1 VKNKD
6 DQIREPIKTWPKY
19 ERPREILLEKGADHL
34 SDAGLIAILLRTGMA
49 GKDVVQF
56 SRELLDRFGGL
67 SGLLHAPKKDL
78 EEIKGM
84 GPAKIAQLM
93 AALEIIKRQLRDSLK
108 KSEMMTFENP
118 RIVFDYLQSSMGAHK
133 KEVFK
138 VLYLNAGNQLI
149 DDEDLFQ
156 GTLNESAVYPREVAR
171 RALEKNA
178 YSIVIAHNHPS
189 GLLQATDRDIS
200 ITRKLIKALKTVDI
214 KVLDHVIVAGN
225 QCLSMR
231 LERLVEF

>member
-1 VKNKD
+1 MNKKD
-6 DQIREPIKTWPKY
+6 DQIRELIKTWPKY
-19 ERPREILLEKGADHL
+19 ERPREIILGKGPDHL
-34 SDAGLIAILLRTGMA
+34 SDAGLIAILLRSGTA
-49 GKDVVQF
+49 RKDAVHLA
-56 SRELLDRFGGL
+56 RELLDRFGGL
-67 SGLLHAPKKDL
+67 SELLRAPKKDL

-108 KSEMMTFENP
+108 KSEIMTFKKP
-118 RIVFDYLQSSMGAHK
+118 QIVFDYLQSSMGAYK

-156 GTLNESAVYPREVAR
+156 GTLNESAVYPREVAK
-171 RALEKNA
+171 RALEINA
-178 YSIVIAHNHPS
+178 YSIIIAHNHPS

-200 ITRKLIKALKTVDI
+200 ITKKLIKALKTVDI

-225 QCLSMR
+225 GCLSMR
-231 LERLVEF
+231 LDKLAEF

>member
-1 VKNKD
+1 MKNKD
-6 DQIREPIKTWPKY
+6 DQIREPIKNWPEY

-34 SDAGLIAILLRTGMA
+34 SDAGLIAILLRTGIV

-67 SGLLHAPKKDL
+67 RELLHAPEKDL
-78 EEIKGM
+78 AEVKGL
-84 GPAKIAQLM
+84 GPAKIAQLL
-93 AALEIIKRQLRDSLK
+93 AAREIIKRQLRESLK
-108 KSEMMTFENP
+108 KREILTFQNPEN
-118 RIVFDYLQSSMGAHK
+118 VFNYLQSSMGAYK
-133 KEVFK
+133 NEVFR
-138 VLYLNAGNQLI
+138 VLYLNAGNQMI

-178 YSIVIAHNHPS
+178 YAIIIAHNHPS

-200 ITRKLIKALKTVDI
+200 ITRKIINALRTVDI
-214 KVLDHVIVAGN
+214 KLMDHIIVVED
-225 QCLSMR
+225 QCFSMR
-231 LERLVEF
+231 MEKLLKF